1 MTARTENRPDAAGTA
16 SASGRRPG
24 ARRPGR
30 TSRTQLKLFEA
41 AMVIMSEKGPTRTTV
56 DEVAAAAGVSKG
68 TVYYNFGSKKSMV
81 EGLMCHGIQLVLE
94 AIEDAQVGI
103 EDPRER
109 LRRGII
115 AALRFLEEHGGF
127 ARLAVAEIWRPSGSL
142 SEVIGDQ
149 RTLLLER
156 VTELIKD
163 LSRVYRVNEHPDPH
177 TLAVGLFG
185 TTFMLAMD
193 RELSRTRRTT
203 QEAARAAM
211 TLVDGYIQG
220 PLSES

>member
-16 SASGRRPG
+16 PASGRRPG

-41 AMVIMSEKGPTRTTV
+41 AMVIMSEKGPTQTTV

-81 EGLMCHGIQLVLE
+81 EGLVLE
-94 AIEDAQVGI
+94 AIEDAQVGV

-127 ARLAVAEIWRPSGSL
+127 ARLAIAEIWRPSGSL
-142 SEVIGDQ
+142 SEGIGDQ

-156 VTELIKD
+156 VTELITD
-163 LSRVYRVNEHPDPH
+163 LSRTYRVNEHPDPH

-211 TLVDGYIQG
+211 TLVDGYIQS